1 MRVEIERWL
10 TGRKSLLTYLS
21 SWFSLPESGDG
32 YCSPPNQTLTRAAR
46 RAYKHSGANCCR
58 CGLRYKTLVL
68 MSNKP
73 RLSLPLTSR

>member
-10 TGRKSLLTYLS
+10 TGRKSLLTIPVVLVLIAGV
-21 SWFSLPESGDG
+21 WGWLLQ
-32 YCSPPNQTLTRAAR
+32 PPNQTLTRAAR

-73 RLSLPLTSR
+73 RFSLPLTSR